1 MRRKHREEKEYEPD
15 LIYQSPKVTKFI
27 NYLTKDGKKTV
38 ARKVFYQAME
48 IIKEKTKQ
56 DPLNVFNTA
65 IENISPEQ
73 ELVSRRIGGANYQIP
88 RQVPEY
94 RKFILASRWII
105 ESSRSKKGKAMKEKL
120 ADELILASQRE
131 GDAYKKKL
139 TVEKMAEA
147 NKAFAQFSSR

>member
-1 MRRKHREEKEYEPD
+1 
-15 LIYQSPKVTKFI
+15 
-27 NYLTKDGKKTV
+27 
-38 ARKVFYQAME
+38 
-48 IIKEKTKQ
+48 
-56 DPLNVFNTA
+56 
-65 IENISPEQ
+65 
-73 ELVSRRIGGANYQIP
+73 
-88 RQVPEY
+88 VPEY